1 MAIPKNSTE
10 PLRDDDIS
18 RGESAMNNDRLSD
31 DDQLDTREISSS
43 VEEEEDDLDDAEL
56 TEDDFDVD
64 EEESE
69 EEEDR

>member
-1 MAIPKNSTE
+1 MATPKNSTE
-10 PLRDDDIS
+10 PLRNEEIS
-18 RGESAMNNDRLSD
+18 RGESATDYDRLSD

-43 VEEEEDDLDDAEL
+43 VEEEEDLDDAEL

-69 EEEDR
+69 EEDR